1 MAEEPGDTC
10 VKRLTLGQHLRLRN
24 AAGCTVQCCVGMLWI
39 TQEIR
44 ALNRVVHVPV
54 PLILGC
60 IGKGR
65 RNPTLRRHGMR
76 AGWEYLG
83 KHSHFQIRAR
93 ELERRAHTG
102 APATD
107 DERVKFADRKR
118 DGYLLQRPDDVLNAL
133 IGSFDISRS
142 HHDYRERFTHSA
154 IAAASA

>member
-1 MAEEPGDTC
+1 MTEEPGDTC

-39 TQEIR
+39 TREIR

-76 AGWEYLG
+76 AGWEHLG

-107 DERVKFADRKR
+107 DERVKLTFHLANS
-118 DGYLLQRPDDVLNAL
+118 LFT
-133 IGSFDISRS
+133 GSSIPTMACNCLSMKLS
-142 HHDYRERFTHSA
+142 G
-154 IAAASA
+154 ASVTAHG